1 MIRPLFPPA
10 APMNASALL
19 ESLHESLHESASGV
33 ALQFGDE
40 RMLDFL
46 DAVGQRLRTPAVA
59 RRHPELGPL
68 GVYLRRGHL
77 GSELARLDAAH
88 RTLRFPLGL
97 VFHVAPGNADTVFVY
112 SWALAALAGN
122 RNVVRVSDRGGD
134 ATQGV
139 LNVLAEALEQA
150 DPAIA
155 AVIAATQRIVSYD
168 HRDDAATAELSA
180 ACDLRVLWGGDQA
193 IREIRRS
200 PLRPSARDLTFPNR
214 SSFAAISA
222 TAFIAAGA
230 PERKRAVEAFHSDAY
245 LFGQAACASPGT
257 IFWIGEAM
265 AAAAAQASF
274 IELLTQTVE
283 ARGPN
288 ADAAMAIQKHVATYG
303 LAAEGIANEVRF
315 IGNEIALVQL
325 AAPVRLPR
333 RWLGTGT
340 FPHLRL
346 DSLDELAPLLQRQDQ
361 TLTYF
366 GFTADEMVSFA
377 QRLDGR
383 GIDRIVPL
391 GRALEFSTVWDGY
404 DLLREFTRLVT
415 VS

>member
-1 MIRPLFPPA
+1 MIRLLFPPA
-10 APMNASALL
+10 APLETSALL
-19 ESLHESLHESASGV
+19 ESLHESLHEPGPHP
-33 ALQFGDE
+33 ALQVGDE
-40 RMLDFL
+40 RMFDFL
-46 DAVGQRLRTPAVA
+46 DAVGQRLRTPAIA

-68 GVYLRRGHL
+68 GAYLRRGHL
-77 GSELARLDAAH
+77 GLELARLDAGH
-88 RTLRFPLGL
+88 RTLRFPMGL

-134 ATQGV
+134 ATQAV
-139 LNVLAEALEQA
+139 LAVLAETLEQA
-150 DPAIA
+150 DPI
-155 AVIAATQRIVSYD
+155 VAATQRIVSYD
-168 HRDDAATAELSA
+168 HRDEATTAELSA

-193 IREIRRS
+193 IRDIRCS

-222 TAFIAAGA
+222 TAFLAAGA
-230 PERKRAVEAFHSDAY
+230 PERQRAVEAFHSDAY

-257 IFWIGEAM
+257 IFWVGEAANV
-265 AAAAAQASF
+265 AASRASF
-274 IELLTQTVE
+274 LTLLTQTVE
-283 ARGPN
+283 ARGPR

-303 LAAEGIANEVRF
+303 LAAEGIADDVRF
-315 IGNEIALVQL
+315 VGNEIASVQL
-325 AAPVRLPR
+325 AMPVRLPR

-346 DSLDELAPLLQRQDQ
+346 DSLNELMPLLERQDQ

-366 GFTADEMVSFA
+366 GFTADEMASFA
-377 QRLDGR
+377 QRLGGR

>member
-1 MIRPLFPPA
+1 MILPLFPPA
-10 APMNASALL
+10 APIEALALL
-19 ESLHESLHESASGV
+19 EPLRDPQDRP
-33 ALQFGDE
+33 ALQVGDE

-46 DAVGQRLRTPAVA
+46 DAVSQRLRTPAHT

-68 GVYLRRGHL
+68 GAYLRRGHL
-77 GSELARLDAAH
+77 SAELTRLDAG
-88 RTLRFPLGL
+88 RRCLQFPVGL

-122 RNVVRVSDRGGD
+122 RNVVRVSERGGE
-134 ATQGV
+134 ATQA
-139 LNVLAEALEQA
+139 VLAVLIEALEQA
-150 DPAIA
+150 DPIVAG
-155 AVIAATQRIVSYD
+155 TQRIVSYN
-168 HRDDAATAELSA
+168 HRDEAATAEFSA

-193 IREIRRS
+193 IRDIRRC

-222 TAFIAAGA
+222 PAFLAAEA
-230 PERKRAVEAFHSDAY
+230 PERKRAVQAFHTDAY

-257 IFWIGEAM
+257 IFWIGAESTVAD
-265 AAAAAQASF
+265 AQASF
-274 IELLTQTVE
+274 AASLAQTVD
-283 ARGPN
+283 ARGPR

-303 LAAEGIANEVRF
+303 LAAEGTANAVRF
-315 IGNEIALVQL
+315 VGNEIALVQL
-325 AAPVRLPR
+325 APPVHLPR

-340 FPHLRL
+340 FAQLRL
-346 DSLDELAPLLQRQDQ
+346 NSLDELAPLLQRQDQ

-366 GFTADEMVSFA
+366 GFTADEMVSLA
-377 QRLDGR
+377 QRLRGR

-391 GRALEFSTVWDGY
+391 GRALEFATVWDGY
-404 DLLREFTRLVT
+404 DLLCEFTRLVT

>member
-10 APMNASALL
+10 ALLEAAALL
-19 ESLHESLHESASGV
+19 ESLCDSRDET
-33 ALQFGDE
+33 ALQVGDE
-40 RMLDFL
+40 RMLDFF
-46 DAVGQRLRTPAVA
+46 DAVGQRLRTPAYA
-59 RRHPELGPL
+59 RRYPELGPL

-77 GSELARLDAAH
+77 GTELARIEAGQ
-88 RTLRFPLGL
+88 RCLRFPLGL

-122 RNVVRVSDRGGD
+122 RNIVRVSDRGGD
-134 ATQGV
+134 ATQAVLAV
-139 LNVLAEALEQA
+139 LNEAMKEA
-150 DPAIA
+150 DPVVAC
-155 AVIAATQRIVSYD
+155 TQRIVSYD
-168 HRDDAATAELSA
+168 HRDEATTAALSA

-200 PLRPSARDLTFPNR
+200 PLRPAARDLTFPNR

-222 TAFIAAGA
+222 EAFLAAPVA
-230 PERKRAVEAFHSDAY
+230 ERKRAVEAFHSDAY

-257 IFWIGEAM
+257 LFWVGAEANVVN
-265 AAAAAQASF
+265 AQASF
-274 IELLTQTVE
+274 LTLLTEIVE
-283 ARGPN
+283 DRGPRM
-288 ADAAMAIQKHVATYG
+288 DAAMAIQKHVATYG
-303 LAAEGIANEVRF
+303 LAAEGIADAVRFAGNEV
-315 IGNEIALVQL
+315 ALVQL

-340 FPHLRL
+340 FAQVRL
-346 DSLDELAPLLQRQDQ
+346 ASLDELAPLLQRQDQ
-361 TLTYF
+361 TLTHF
-366 GFTADEMVSFA
+366 GFTPDEMLCVA
-377 QRLDGR
+377 QRLGGR
-383 GIDRIVPL
+383 GIDRIVPF